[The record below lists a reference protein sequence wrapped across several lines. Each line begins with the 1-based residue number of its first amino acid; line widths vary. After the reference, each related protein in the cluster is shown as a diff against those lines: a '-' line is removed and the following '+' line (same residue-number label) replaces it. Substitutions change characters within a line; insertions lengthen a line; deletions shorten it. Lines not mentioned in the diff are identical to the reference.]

1 MTSISKN
8 MNIDKVNN
16 IVNKYNNAYH
26 RIIKMKSSDVDGSTY
41 INFDV

>member
-8 MNIDKVNN
+8 VNIVKVNN

-26 RIIKMKSSDVDGSTY
+26 RIIKMKSSDVDGSTC